1 MKNDCAQLFLQIF
14 NNTARYHHRY
24 EVFRDFVTMAG
35 LAIQN
40 TFLKSEKIEQ
50 EYLSIVKR
58 YEVRDMTQMSHLLAA
73 VVQGLE
79 MEHRD
84 FLGSLYMQLDFGSQ
98 HIGQFFT
105 PYDVSRMMAKMLM
118 TDSDSGSEL
127 EQRGYIRLSEP
138 ACGAGGMA
146 IAFAEAMLEQ
156 GLNPQRQ
163 LVVTCID
170 LDPVA
175 AMMCYIQL
183 SLLGIPA
190 EVIIGNALSLQATR
204 TLYTPMYYLGC
215 WALKGLAIE

>member
-1 MKNDCAQLFLQIF
+1 MKNDYTRLFLQVF
-14 NNTARYHHRY
+14 NSTARYHHRY

-40 TFLKSEKIEQ
+40 TFLKSERLEQ

-58 YEVRDMTQMSHLLAA
+58 YKGPDVTQMSHLLAL

-79 MEHRD
+79 VEHRD

-118 TDSDSGSEL
+118 TDSGSEL

-163 LVVTCID
+163 LWVTCID
-170 LDPVA
+170 VDPVA

-190 EVIIGNALSLQATR
+190 EVIIGNALSLQTTP
-204 TLYTPMYYLGC
+204 TLYTPMYYLGY
-215 WALKGLAIE
+215 WALKDLVTE

>member
-1 MKNDCAQLFLQIF
+1 MKSDHTQLFLQVF
-14 NNTARYHHRY
+14 NDTARYHHRY

-40 TFLKSEKIEQ
+40 TFLKSESIEQ

-58 YEVRDMTQMSHLLAA
+58 YEGPDVIQMSHLLAL

-79 MEHRD
+79 VEHRD
-84 FLGSLYMQLDFGSQ
+84 LLGNLYMQLDFGSQ

-118 TDSDSGSEL
+118 TDRCREL

-163 LVVTCID
+163 LWVSCID

-190 EVIIGNALSLQATR
+190 EVIIGNALSMQTTR
-204 TLYTPMYYLGC
+204 TLYTPMYYLDY
-215 WALKGLAIE
+215 WALKGQVVE